1 MKIPYLKKKPEL
13 KSYHN
18 VTWEDNYSW
27 IHQKNILE
35 VLRDKTKL
43 DPEVKNYL
51 DEENSYANYHLKDT
65 ENLQKKLF
73 DEIKGRIKLDD
84 ESLPYKDHTY
94 EYWSK
99 TTAVGNYSI
108 KLRKKIDTDLV
119 EEIWNGDE
127 EKKKLET
134 EYFGV
139 GDLEVSNNDKYLG
152 YSLDIKGSEYY
163 TIFIRDIKTNEI
175 ITKEISE
182 TSGGITFSLDDKY
195 VFYSKLDQN
204 HRARK
209 IYRHEIGNFNG
220 QDELIF
226 EEKSE
231 AFTVSIG
238 LSSDEKY
245 YFINTSD
252 HNTSEQY
259 YFGVDEINIKPK
271 LIIKREKGI
280 IYSVSSWDSKFFNHT
295 NKDAEDFKIDVSDS
309 LEKQNWK
316 TFIPPRDEVLIGGC
330 TFLKNWIIRSE
341 TSNALD
347 KLFVKNISS
356 GVEEELIFSNETV
369 YVPGISLIQK
379 DRDTDNVYL
388 GYSSPKTPSRVYSYN
403 LSTKTKK
410 LVKEQEIPSGHNPE
424 DYIVERVDYKSH
436 DGRLVPLTITRHKKT
451 KIDGSANLLL
461 YGYGSYG
468 SSMSPNFSSTRL
480 SLINRDI
487 IWATAHIRGGM
498 EKGMKWWK
506 EGKLINKKN
515 TFEDY
520 IHAAKYL
527 IDNNYSSKGKIIG
540 MGGSAGGLL
549 MGAVVN
555 QAPELFLG
563 IIMAVPFVD
572 SLTTN
577 LDHSLPLT
585 VGEFDE
591 FGNAKDIKEHF
602 DYIFSY
608 APYNNIKKMDY
619 PHILITTSLSANT
632 LAVTPEPHENTI
644 FLLWSKLNGL
654 NFSTILSLAINV
666 RSSVFINSEKGKQ
679 NEFLID
685 PLLKPFLGSATFPSN
700 LSILLASITL
710 NSFSEIFLSISCLSF
725 TSFLFSLAL

>member
-1 MKIPYLKKKPEL
+1 MKVPYLKKKPEI
-13 KSYHN
+13 KSCHN
-18 VTWEDNYSW
+18 IEWEDNYSW

-35 VLRDKTKL
+35 VLKDKSKL
-43 DPEVKNYL
+43 DPEVKKYL
-51 DEENSYANYHLKDT
+51 EEENTYTDHHLKDT
-65 ENLQKKLF
+65 KKIQKILF

-94 EYWSK
+94 EYWTK
-99 TTAVGNYSI
+99 TTTEGNYSI
-108 KLRKKIDTDLV
+108 KLRKKIGSKDI
-119 EEIWNGDE
+119 EEIWNGDK
-127 EKKKLET
+127 EKEKLKT

-152 YSLDIKGSEYY
+152 YSLDLKGSEYY
-163 TIFIRDIKTNEI
+163 TIYLRDIKTNKI
-175 ITKEISE
+175 ISKEITE

-195 VFYSKLDQN
+195 IFYSKLDEN

-209 IYRHEIGNFNG
+209 IYRHEIGNFDG
-220 QDELIF
+220 EDELIF

-231 AFTVSIG
+231 AFTVGIG
-238 LSSDEKY
+238 ISSDEKY

-259 YFGVDEINIKPK
+259 YFSTKDEKPNPK
-271 LIIKREKGI
+271 LTIKRERGVL
-280 IYSVSSWDSKFFNHT
+280 YSINSWDGKFYNHT
-295 NKDAEDFKIDVSDS
+295 NKDAEDFKIDVCDD
-309 LEKQNWK
+309 LEKQNWE
-316 TFIPPRDEVLIGGC
+316 TFIPAKDEVLIGGL
-330 TFLKNWIIRSE
+330 TFLKDWIIRGE

-347 KLFVKNISS
+347 KLFVKNISTNT
-356 GVEEELIFSNETV
+356 EEELIFSDEKV
-369 YVPGISLIQK
+369 YVPGVTLTQK
-379 DRDTDNVYL
+379 DRNTDEIYL
-388 GYSSPKTPSRVYSYN
+388 GYSSPKTPSRVYRYN
-403 LSTKTKK
+403 LGSKSKE
-410 LVKEQEIPSGHNPE
+410 LVKEQEIPSGHNKD
-424 DYIVERVDYKSH
+424 DYIVERVEFKSH
-436 DGRLVPLTITRHKKT
+436 DGRMVPLTITRHKNT

-468 SSMSPNFSSTRL
+468 NSMSPSFSSTRL

-506 EGKLINKKN
+506 EGKLTNKKN

-527 IDNNYSSKGKIIG
+527 IEKNYTSKGNIIG

-555 QAPELFLG
+555 QSPELFLG

-591 FGNAKDIKEHF
+591 FGNAKDNKEHF
-602 DYIFSY
+602 DYIYSY

-619 PHILITTSLSANT
+619 PHILITTSL
-632 LAVTPEPHENTI
+632 
-644 FLLWSKLNGL
+644 
-654 NFSTILSLAINV
+654 
-666 RSSVFINSEKGKQ
+666 R
-679 NEFLID
+679 
-685 PLLKPFLGSATFPSN
+685 
-700 LSILLASITL
+700 
-710 NSFSEIFLSISCLSF
+710 
-725 TSFLFSLAL
+725 